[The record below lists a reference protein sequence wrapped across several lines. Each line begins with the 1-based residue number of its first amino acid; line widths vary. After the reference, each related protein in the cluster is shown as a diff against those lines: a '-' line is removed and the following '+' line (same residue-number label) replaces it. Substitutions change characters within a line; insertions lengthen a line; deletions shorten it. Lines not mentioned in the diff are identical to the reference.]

1 LRTRVP
7 ARAEE
12 MCLRRRP
19 LSGAC
24 RSESRTSGGTT
35 VSGVREVHNQLRV
48 SQGSRDQETENAARP
63 GEPPRY
69 RVA

>member
-1 LRTRVP
+1 
-7 ARAEE
+7 
-12 MCLRRRP
+12 
-19 LSGAC
+19 
-24 RSESRTSGGTT
+24 